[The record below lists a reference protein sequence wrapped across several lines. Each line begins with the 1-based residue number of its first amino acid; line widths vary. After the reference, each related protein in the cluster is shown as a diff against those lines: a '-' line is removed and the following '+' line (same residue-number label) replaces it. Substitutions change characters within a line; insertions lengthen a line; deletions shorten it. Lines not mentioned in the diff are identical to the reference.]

1 MVHENGPRNYA
12 KKARKDWVFFRAF
25 FVFFSW
31 IIISVLSCYLVD
43 DY

>member
-25 FVFFSW
+25 FM
-31 IIISVLSCYLVD
+31 D
-43 DY
+43 DYFVLFRVI